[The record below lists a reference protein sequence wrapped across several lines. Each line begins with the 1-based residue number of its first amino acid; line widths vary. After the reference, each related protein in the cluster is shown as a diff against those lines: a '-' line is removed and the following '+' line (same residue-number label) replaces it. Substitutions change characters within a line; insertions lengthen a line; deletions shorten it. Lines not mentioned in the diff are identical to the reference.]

1 MAERMSPKE
10 RVLAALRGEALD
22 RPPIS
27 FLGHVFHRESS
38 AHDLAEA
45 TLEGWRTYG
54 WDFVKLNPR
63 ASYHAETWGTAVRFT
78 GAPHDKPQRVAYPVR
93 SVGDWNAIAERGP
106 GVPALAEQL
115 EAIRL
120 VRRGL
125 PPDVPLLETV
135 FSPLAIAA
143 DLAES
148 PETVLAHLREDEAA
162 VLGALEA
169 ITETFR
175 GFAHAA
181 LANGADGL
189 FFATVEWGSR
199 DLVSPAQH
207 ARYARPFDLA
217 VLEAARGAAFNVLH
231 VCRRNN
237 RLGELADYP
246 VHAFSWDA
254 TGPGNPDLAAGLRAV
269 PGAVMGGI
277 GPEGALQAADPSAVL
292 EQLEAGFA
300 QTGGRRWIVAPG
312 CVVPPTTPPENLSA
326 IRRALADR
334 ETDGP
339 QPPRART

>member
-1 MAERMSPKE
+1 MAERMSPRE
-10 RVLAALRGEALD
+10 RVLAAARGEGVD
-22 RPPIS
+22 RPPVS
-27 FLGHVFHRESS
+27 FWGHLFHREST
-38 AHDLAEA
+38 AQELAEA
-45 TLEGWRTYG
+45 TLESWRAHG

-63 ASYHAETWGTAVRFT
+63 ASYHAEVWGTAVRFT
-78 GAPHDKPQRVAYPVR
+78 GGPYDKPQRVAYPVR
-93 SVGDWNAIAERGP
+93 GVSDWRAVAECGL
-106 GVPALAEQL
+106 GAPALAEQL

-125 PPDVPLLETV
+125 PPDVLLLETV

-148 PETVLAHLREDEAA
+148 PETVLAHLREDESA
-162 VLGALEA
+162 VRGALEA
-169 ITETFR
+169 ITGTFR
-175 GFAHAA
+175 GFARAA
-181 LANGADGL
+181 LAGGADGL

-199 DLVSPAQH
+199 DLVSSAEH
-207 ARYARPFDLA
+207 ARHGRPFDLA

-231 VCRRNN
+231 VCRHHN

-246 VHAFSWDA
+246 VHAFSWDPA
-254 TGPGNPDLAAGLRAV
+254 APGNADLAGGLRIV

-277 GPEGALQAADPSAVL
+277 APEGALQAAGPAGVL
-292 EQLEAGFA
+292 AELEAGFA

-312 CVVPPTTPPENLSA
+312 CVIPPTTPPENLSA

-334 ETDGP
+334 SADEP